1 MPPTTHLLAFTLTA
15 FLLIAVPGPSVLFTV
30 SRALA
35 LGRVAGVATVA
46 GNTAGVCVQVMAV
59 AFGIGA
65 LAERSVLV
73 FNLIKLGGAG
83 YLIFLGIQAIRHR
96 RRLAEALGTRLEN
109 KSIARIVTD
118 GFVVGLGNPKVI
130 VFFAAVLP
138 QFADRPELLFP
149 YVEFAK
155 QSRPALEGTALA
167 DASAELLCAHLA
179 RRPLRNPVAQWRAA
193 FPAHLDMLLARGEPF
208 FHPYSFNLMRQLG
221 ANFELLSKYLLWL
234 CAQGFEI
241 APTIPAAA
249 QCIASESIRA
259 SSSDAE
265 GSFSE
270 GLSTKV
276 FPQAMARGNIHIGT
290 MAGKLNGVIPATT
303 PSGCRIE

>member
-1 MPPTTHLLAFTLTA
+1 LVPPTTHLLAFTLTA

-35 LGRVAGVATVA
+35 LGRIAGVATVA

-138 QFADRPELLFP
+138 QFADRAAGHVTLQLLVLGALFAGIALISDSVWAVAAGSARAWLGRSPRRLELIGGTGGL
-149 YVEFAK
+149 AMIGI
-155 QSRPALEGTALA
+155 GTALA
-167 DASAELLCAHLA
+167 
-179 RRPLRNPVAQWRAA
+179 V
-193 FPAHLDMLLARGEPF
+193 
-208 FHPYSFNLMRQLG
+208 
-221 ANFELLSKYLLWL
+221 
-234 CAQGFEI
+234 
-241 APTIPAAA
+241 
-249 QCIASESIRA
+249 
-259 SSSDAE
+259 
-265 GSFSE
+265 
-270 GLSTKV
+270 
-276 FPQAMARGNIHIGT
+276 
-290 MAGKLNGVIPATT
+290 
-303 PSGCRIE
+303 SGRHD

>member
-35 LGRVAGVATVA
+35 LGRIAGVATVA

-138 QFADRPELLFP
+138 QFVDRAAGHVTLQLLVLGALFAGIALISDSVWAVGAGSARAWLGRSPRRLELIGGTGGL
-149 YVEFAK
+149 AMIGI
-155 QSRPALEGTALA
+155 GTALA
-167 DASAELLCAHLA
+167 
-179 RRPLRNPVAQWRAA
+179 V
-193 FPAHLDMLLARGEPF
+193 
-208 FHPYSFNLMRQLG
+208 
-221 ANFELLSKYLLWL
+221 
-234 CAQGFEI
+234 
-241 APTIPAAA
+241 
-249 QCIASESIRA
+249 
-259 SSSDAE
+259 
-265 GSFSE
+265 
-270 GLSTKV
+270 
-276 FPQAMARGNIHIGT
+276 
-290 MAGKLNGVIPATT
+290 
-303 PSGCRIE
+303 SGRHD

>member
-1 MPPTTHLLAFTLTA
+1 VPPTTHLLAFTLTA

-35 LGRVAGVATVA
+35 LGRIAGVATVA

-83 YLIFLGIQAIRHR
+83 YLIFLGVQAIRHR

-118 GFVVGLGNPKVI
+118 GFVVGVGNPKVI

-138 QFADRPELLFP
+138 QFVDRTVGHVTAQLLVLGALFAGIALISDSAWAVAAGSARAWLGRSPRRLELIGGTGGL
-149 YVEFAK
+149 AMIGI
-155 QSRPALEGTALA
+155 GTALA
-167 DASAELLCAHLA
+167 
-179 RRPLRNPVAQWRAA
+179 V
-193 FPAHLDMLLARGEPF
+193 
-208 FHPYSFNLMRQLG
+208 
-221 ANFELLSKYLLWL
+221 
-234 CAQGFEI
+234 
-241 APTIPAAA
+241 
-249 QCIASESIRA
+249 
-259 SSSDAE
+259 
-265 GSFSE
+265 
-270 GLSTKV
+270 
-276 FPQAMARGNIHIGT
+276 
-290 MAGKLNGVIPATT
+290 
-303 PSGCRIE
+303 SGRHD